1 MKNRTFKWFKTFISL
16 ALCLFMSFGVVAC
29 SAPSGDEGDKTVIR
43 IVVSDNAYGKDLL
56 EDQAKRFNALHET
69 DSYAEGKEGVKVK
82 IEMPG
87 TDVGIG
93 QGIVNDGYHVI
104 YTGDGYN
111 PTDVSAS
118 KGWIANIDDIMTSNI
133 EADGKSIEDKIPE
146 AIRYRFRLDDSKDS
160 AIPSGYYG
168 LPSYEAYGGLSYDK
182 DLFEKEGY
190 FFAKPDAQ
198 VSDEDDDEIITTLFS
213 SAVLGEGYD
222 FKFTKDL
229 GSRSVGP
236 DGLPNTEDD
245 GLPSS
250 LYELIALCE
259 NLADNSIYPLAI
271 TNDPAFYINYFVE
284 ALYVSLL
291 GYENGKALKDFY
303 STGVDVVVGYSDE
316 DLFPGE
322 NGLEGVKK
330 PITARVK
337 IDEEFGYYLSHTVE
351 KYYAFA
357 FMQLAEQNEWYKEV
371 TGAAATQY
379 HFLSSVHRNKDRV
392 GMLIENSYWA
402 NESRIR
408 ENYEDYEIFYGDKI
422 PFAERETPWMSLP
435 VNIFTS
441 VDGTN
446 QSVTTEIETI
456 ESKKGEPITLYIP
469 DGGFVCVNSMYAND
483 TEVMSVLKDWFH
495 FIYSDEE
502 LSLFTTKAN
511 YGYMLNYEI
520 KDEHTENAPVYTKS
534 FAKLLNS
541 ANKVYP
547 YGSSSVY
554 KAHYTELGKHGGSTS
569 YLFTDRSRNIR
580 AFLKYHN
587 FDIVKCFEAVT
598 QDINDWSGFF
608 GADGGQMPE
617 AQYYPAGHQKE
628 GQPIKY
634 EGKDYSPN

>member
-1 MKNRTFKWFKTFISL
+1 MKNRTFKWFKTFVSL
-16 ALCLFMSFGVVAC
+16 ALCLLMSCGVVAC
-29 SAPSGDEGDKTVIR
+29 SAPSGDEGNKTVIR
-43 IVVSDNAYGKDLL
+43 VVVSDNAYGKDLL
-56 EDQAKRFNALHET
+56 EDQAKRFNSLHEN
-69 DSYAEGKEGVKVK
+69 DVYAEGKQGVKVK

-87 TDVGIG
+87 EVGIDEG
-93 QGIVNDGYHVI
+93 LVNEGYHII

-111 PTDVSAS
+111 PVSVAAT
-118 KGWIANIDDIMTSNI
+118 KGWIANLTDIATSDI
-133 EADGKSIEDKIPE
+133 EADNESIEDKIPDFM
-146 AIRYRFRLDDSKDS
+146 RYRFRQESTT
-160 AIPSGYYG
+160 ANVPVGYYG
-168 LPSYEAYGGLSYDK
+168 LPAYEAYGGLSYDK
-182 DLFEKEGY
+182 DLFERDGY

-213 SAVLGEGYD
+213 SMVLGDGYD

-229 GSRSVGP
+229 SLRSVGP

-259 NLADNSIYPLAI
+259 NLADNSIYPFAI

-291 GYENGKALKDFY
+291 GYENGKALKDFK

-322 NGLEGVKK
+322 NGLEGFKK
-330 PITARVK
+330 PITQRV
-337 IDEEFGYYLSHTVE
+337 IIEEEYGYYLSHTVE

-357 FMQLAEQNEWYKEV
+357 FMQLAEQNNWYKEV
-371 TGAAATQY
+371 TGAKATQY
-379 HFLSSVHRNKDRV
+379 QFLRSIHLSKDKV

-408 ENYEDYEIFYGDKI
+408 KNYEDYEDLYGNKI
-422 PFAERETPWMSLP
+422 PLAERETHWMSLP

-446 QSVTTEIETI
+446 INETTEIGNV

-469 DGGFVCVNSMYAND
+469 DGGYVCVNARYGSN
-483 TEVMSVLKDWFH
+483 TEIMGAIKDWFH

-502 LSLFTTKAN
+502 LSWILAKGN
-511 YGYMLNYEI
+511 YGYMLNYDI
-520 KDEHTENAPVYTKS
+520 KDKHTENAPVYTKS
-534 FAKLLNS
+534 FTKLLKT

-580 AFLKYHN
+580 AFLKYHGY
-587 FDIVKCFEAVT
+587 DIVKCFEAVT

-608 GADGGQMPE
+608 GANGGQMPE
-617 AQYYPAGHQKE
+617 AQYYPAGHPKE
-628 GQPIKY
+628 GDPIVY
-634 EGKDYSPN
+634 EGNDYSAN